1 MNLVCNLFLVLHRDP
16 SDEDALKLIDE
27 IRKQDCKSN
36 PAPEKKKT
44 VTNILD
50 YSKSYHIIPY
60 HAIPCHIISYHI
72 IPYHIIP
79 YHIISYH
86 IIPYHILSYGI
97 LCLAISYRILSC
109 FIILCVF
116 HDMPYHIEFTVVCCK
131 SVNLIGYHGVKYLL
145 IYNTTLRCLFACA
158 IGTN

>member
-1 MNLVCNLFLVLHRDP
+1 MKLVCNLFLVLHRDP

-60 HAIPCHIISYHI
+60 HTIPCHIVSF
-72 IPYHIIP
+72 
-79 YHIISYH
+79 HIIS
-86 IIPYHILSYGI
+86 YHILSYGI
-97 LCLAISYRILSC
+97 LCHATSYRILSC

-116 HDMPYHIEFTVVCCK
+116 HDMLYHIEFTVVYRK

-145 IYNTTLRCLFACA
+145 IYPMYFRMH
-158 IGTN
+158 